1 MYIIE
6 KVHYFFDYF
15 FPGISKFTRIRKEAL
30 NIVLSLARKM
40 RETDNNEQLEKLTRV
55 FQELLPELVKD
66 NQPEIRTRVVD
77 IKEMLKI

>member
-1 MYIIE
+1 MCVMFKFIN
-6 KVHYFFDYF
+6 FSSD
-15 FPGISKFTRIRKEAL
+15 ISKFTRIRKEAL

-40 RETDNNEQLEKLTRV
+40 REMDNHEQLDKLTRV
-55 FQELLPELVKD
+55 FQELLPDLMKD

>member
-1 MYIIE
+1 MKDIAFKCEIM
-6 KVHYFFDYF
+6 FLFLD
-15 FPGISKFTRIRKEAL
+15 ISKFTRIRKEAL

-40 RETDNNEQLEKLTRV
+40 RDTNNSEQLDKMTRILK
-55 FQELLPELVKD
+55 ELLPDLVKD

>member
-1 MYIIE
+1 MLVYLYMQHPFLFI
-6 KVHYFFDYF
+6 DT
-15 FPGISKFTRIRKEAL
+15 SKFTRIRKEAL

-40 RETDNNEQLEKLTRV
+40 RETNNDEQLDKITRV
-55 FQELLPELVKD
+55 LKELLPDLVKD

>member
-1 MYIIE
+1 MLAYLEVQHSSLFI
-6 KVHYFFDYF
+6 D
-15 FPGISKFTRIRKEAL
+15 ISKFTRIRKEAL

-40 RETDNNEQLEKLTRV
+40 RETNNDEQLDKITRILK
-55 FQELLPELVKD
+55 ELLPDLVKD